1 MFDICTLLSQCQ
13 VDIFRTMTNV
23 IVTPTGRL
31 YRVQLMSDAIYRTQL
46 RLPTGLYERL
56 KGESEMAGRSLNA
69 EIAFRLEMSLLSQ
82 APATVAKQPT
92 ERQKAELLLEFEA
105 WTRSVGALSGEIEAY
120 REFCRVYNGAD
131 PDSDLVEPV
140 YGIEEVRPRFLRDLA
155 LAWRRYARESA
166 HVHQFTD
173 PTRSQR
179 LVPERRKRHL
189 IMSYLRWCNVPEK
202 NPLDPASLVGF
213 CGYYSSAEDNQV
225 LDVPAISPSYL
236 EELVNEWVYELPAQ
250 LAVHPEGQNFL
261 FVALQAMQKQQ
272 QDRLKAIE
280 VAMSRFGAA
289 K

>member
-1 MFDICTLLSQCQ
+1 
-13 VDIFRTMTNV
+13 
-23 IVTPTGRL
+23 
-31 YRVQLMSDAIYRTQL
+31 MSDAIYRTQL
-46 RLPTGLYERL
+46 RLPTDTYERL

-105 WTRSVGALSGEIEAY
+105 WTRSVGTLSGEIEAY

-189 IMSYLRWCNVPEK
+189 IMSYLRWCNVPEM

-213 CGYYSSAEDNQV
+213 CEYYSSAEDNQV